1 MSKAL
6 TASVTSIKPLKT
18 PLSREQVRGFWA
30 VYLGWV
36 LDGVDSVIFALVLIP
51 ALTELL
57 PNSGLAPTP
66 ANIAMYGSIMFGL
79 FLVGWGLSFIWG
91 PLADRFG
98 RVKVLAASILV
109 YSLFTG
115 AAAFS
120 DNIWQLAIFRLI
132 AGIGVGGEWALA
144 GTYVAESW
152 PEDRRKMGAGY
163 LQTGYYLGFFI
174 AALLNYTV
182 GATYGWR
189 VMFLCGLFPA
199 VVAIYTALKVKE
211 PQQIRQ
217 VKPATTT
224 RAAWWEIFAPA
235 FRRRTLTSSALVG
248 VAIVGLWAGSVYEA
262 TAVVTL
268 ATRAGIDH
276 VGAVHLA
283 SIGAAVLSLSTILGC
298 LVAPWLAE
306 RVGRRKALGIYFGG
320 MAASIVF
327 AFGWVFYLDN
337 GLHLF
342 MVSLLFLGFFGGN
355 FAIFSLWL
363 PEQYPTRIRAT
374 AFAFNASV
382 GRFIGAGVNF
392 LLAAAIHGYGSIG
405 APIAWTAAAFVLG
418 ILILPFAVETRH
430 QTLPQ

>member
-6 TASVTSIKPLKT
+6 TASATSIKPLKT

>member
-6 TASVTSIKPLKT
+6 TASATSIKPIKT
-18 PLSREQVRGFWA
+18 PLSREQIRGFWA

-211 PQQIRQ
+211 PQQIHQ

>member
-6 TASVTSIKPLKT
+6 TASATSIKPLKT
-18 PLSREQVRGFWA
+18 PLSREQIRGFWA

-211 PQQIRQ
+211 PQQIRL

-306 RVGRRKALGIYFGG
+306 RVGRRKALGIYFAG

-405 APIAWTAAAFVLG
+405 VPIAWTAAAFVLG

>member
-1 MSKAL
+1 MSSAM
-6 TASVTSIKPLKT
+6 TASATREKPIKT
-18 PLSREQVRGFWA
+18 PLSREQIRGFWT

-51 ALTELL
+51 AMTELL
-57 PNSGLAPTP
+57 PNSGITATP
-66 ANIAMYGSIMFGL
+66 ANIAMYGSLLFGL
-79 FLVGWGLSFIWG
+79 FLIGWGLSFIWG

-98 RVKVLAASILV
+98 RVKMLAASILV

-120 DNIWQLAIFRLI
+120 ENIWQLAAFRLI

-144 GTYVAESW
+144 GTYVAECW

-199 VVAIYTALKVKE
+199 FVAIYTALKVKE
-211 PQQIRQ
+211 PRKVIIE
-217 VKPATTT
+217 ATGPKVHSS
-224 RAAWWEIFAPA
+224 WLEIFAPA

-283 SIGAAVLSLSTILGC
+283 SIGAAILSLSTILGC
-298 LVAPWLAE
+298 LIAPWLAE
-306 RVGRRKALGIYFGG
+306 RVGRRKALGIYFAG
-320 MAASIVF
+320 MAASIVV
-327 AFGWVFYLDN
+327 AFGWVFYMDD

-342 MVSLLFLGFFGGN
+342 MVSLVFLGFFGGN

-392 LLAAAIHGYGSIG
+392 LLAAAIHWHGSLG
-405 APIAWTAAAFVLG
+405 APIAWTAAAFVAG
-418 ILILPFAVETRH
+418 ILILPFAVETRD

>member
-1 MSKAL
+1 
-6 TASVTSIKPLKT
+6 
-18 PLSREQVRGFWA
+18 
-30 VYLGWV
+30 
-36 LDGVDSVIFALVLIP
+36 
-51 ALTELL
+51 LL
-57 PNSGLAPTP
+57 PNSGLAPTA

-109 YSLFTG
+109 YSIFTG

-211 PQQIRQ
+211 PQAVRSTP
-217 VKPATTT
+217 KAGASAP
-224 RAAWWEIFAPA
+224 WWEIFAPA

-306 RVGRRKALGIYFGG
+306 QLGRRMALGIYFSG
-320 MAASIVF
+320 MAASIIF
-327 AFGWVFYLDN
+327 AFGWVFYLDD

-342 MVSLLFLGFFGGN
+342 MVSLVFLGFFGGN

-392 LLAAAIHGYGSIG
+392 LLAAAIHWYGSIG

-418 ILILPFAVETRH
+418 VLILPFAVETRH

>member
-6 TASVTSIKPLKT
+6 TASATSIKPLKT
-18 PLSREQVRGFWA
+18 PLSREQIRGFWA

-217 VKPATTT
+217 VKPATST

-306 RVGRRKALGIYFGG
+306 RVGRRKALGIYFAG

-392 LLAAAIHGYGSIG
+392 LLAAAIHWYGSIG

>member
-6 TASVTSIKPLKT
+6 TASATSIKPIKT
-18 PLSREQVRGFWA
+18 PLSREQIRGFWA

-224 RAAWWEIFAPA
+224 RAVWWEIFAPA

>member
-1 MSKAL
+1 MSRAM
-6 TASVTSIKPLKT
+6 TASATREKPIKT
-18 PLSREQVRGFWA
+18 PLSREQIRGFWT

-51 ALTELL
+51 AMTELL
-57 PNSGLAPTP
+57 PNSGITATP
-66 ANIAMYGSIMFGL
+66 ANIAMYGSLLFGL
-79 FLVGWGLSFIWG
+79 FLIGWGLSFIWG

-98 RVKVLAASILV
+98 RVKMLAASILV

-120 DNIWQLAIFRLI
+120 ENIWQLAVFRLI

-144 GTYVAESW
+144 GTYVAECW

-199 VVAIYTALKVKE
+199 FVAIYTALKVKE
-211 PQQIRQ
+211 PRKVIIE
-217 VKPATTT
+217 VKGPKAHS
-224 RAAWWEIFAPA
+224 AWLEIFAPA

-283 SIGAAVLSLSTILGC
+283 SIGAAILSLSTILGC
-298 LVAPWLAE
+298 LIAPWLAE
-306 RVGRRKALGIYFGG
+306 RVGRRKALGIYFAG
-320 MAASIVF
+320 MAASIVV
-327 AFGWVFYLDN
+327 AFGWVFYMDD

-342 MVSLLFLGFFGGN
+342 MVSLVFLGFFGGN

-392 LLAAAIHGYGSIG
+392 LLAAAIHWHGSLG
-405 APIAWTAAAFVLG
+405 APIAWTAAAFVAG
-418 ILILPFAVETRH
+418 ILILPFAVETRD

>member
-1 MSKAL
+1 MSKTL
-6 TASVTSIKPLKT
+6 TASAMRVKPYKT
-18 PLSREQVRGFWA
+18 PLSREQIRGFWA

-57 PNSGLAPTP
+57 PRSGLAPTA

-120 DNIWQLAIFRLI
+120 DNLWQLAIFRLI

-182 GATYGWR
+182 GAAYGWR

-211 PQQIRQ
+211 PQRHI
-217 VKPATTT
+217 VK
-224 RAAWWEIFAPA
+224 AAPRTPWWEIFAPA

-283 SIGAAVLSLSTILGC
+283 SIGAAVLSLSTIVGC

-306 RVGRRKALGIYFGG
+306 RVGRRNALGLYFIG
-320 MAASIVF
+320 MAAAIVF
-327 AFGWVFYLDN
+327 AFGWVFYLDD

-342 MVSLLFLGFFGGN
+342 MISLVFLGFFGGN

-392 LLAAAIHGYGSIG
+392 LLAAAIHAYGSIG
-405 APIAWTAAAFVLG
+405 VPIAWTAAAFVLG
-418 ILILPFAVETRH
+418 VLILPFAVETRH